1 MRVTRF
7 IKVICAALAVAAGM
21 MPAAPATA
29 QSALKTI
36 DNPGGGRI
44 VYGRVDG
51 QTTEGGA
58 MGAVLRSMHRQYG
71 DKPKIGSYVETPNF
85 WKGVDY

>member
-7 IKVICAALAVAAGM
+7 FRVVCAVVAVGM
-21 MPAAPATA
+21 VPATRAIA
-29 QSALKTI
+29 QTALKTI
-36 DNPGGGRI
+36 ENPGGGRI

-58 MGAVLRSMHRQYG
+58 MSAVLRSMQQQVL
-71 DKPKIGSYVETPNF
+71 PLLA
-85 WKGVDY
+85 